1 MNVRDSDEEAEST
14 GAAGIDSVPTVLTTR
29 RLVLRR
35 PSPADAQAIAEIA
48 NNAKVARWL
57 SRMPHPYDESD
68 ARSWIGSVS
77 GEDAG
82 ECAFVI
88 TRVDAGKETVLGAC
102 GVDRDKDFDLAQIG
116 YWVGEPYWG
125 QGIATEAVQGL
136 IDHVF
141 TTSVLDAVG
150 ASCRV
155 TNVASRR
162 VIEKCGF
169 QYCGL
174 DMAQSRFDNAVVPV
188 FAFRLT
194 RRIWESLKSWAA
206 A

>member
-1 MNVRDSDEEAEST
+1 MTTRDSDDEGESPGFAGT
-14 GAAGIDSVPTVLTTR
+14 GSLPAIVTTR

-35 PSPADAQAIAEIA
+35 PAPADAPAIAHIA

-57 SRMPHPYDESD
+57 TRMPHPYDESD
-68 ARSWIGSVS
+68 ARTWIGTVS

-88 TRVDAGKETVLGAC
+88 TRRDAGRETILGAC
-102 GVDRDKDFDLAQIG
+102 GLNRETEFDLAQIG

-136 IDHVF
+136 VDHVF
-141 TTSVLDAVG
+141 TTSDLDAIGV
-150 ASCRV
+150 SCRV

-169 QYCGL
+169 QYGGL
-174 DMAQSRFDNAVVPV
+174 DMAQSRFENAVVPV
-188 FAFRLT
+188 FAFKLT